1 MRASALAL
9 LAAFAAGCL
18 AAPPYRG
25 PRSPH
30 FDGDRFENLRPD
42 RARGFTDFLR
52 WQLESESKEWP
63 DWVEAA
69 PATPPPPRVE
79 HGVRVTFVNH
89 ATLLIQLG
97 GLNILTDPVW
107 SERVTPVSWIGPK
120 RHHEPG
126 LRFEDLPR
134 IHLVLVSHNHYDHMD
149 VPTLRALEARDLP
162 LILVGLGGRRLLE
175 REGLRRVGE
184 LGWWQ
189 SLQLGFVRVT
199 FTPAQH
205 WSGRAMVDRN
215 VNQWG
220 SFYLRHRDVGLY
232 FAGDTAAGPHF
243 AEVKARLGAPTVA
256 LLPIGAYEP
265 RWFMRTQ
272 HLDPADALDA
282 HAQLGAE
289 TSIAMHFGTFDL
301 SDEAIDDPPRAL
313 AEERAARGLPPAAF
327 RVLPPGGVYAR

>member
-1 MRASALAL
+1 MRAGVFGL
-9 LAAFAAGCL
+9 LGVFSVGCI

-25 PRSPH
+25 PRGPH
-30 FDGDRFENLRPD
+30 FDGQRFQNLAPD
-42 RARGFTDFLR
+42 RTRGFSDFLR
-52 WQLESESKEWP
+52 WQLESEPKEWP
-63 DWVEAA
+63 DWVEFEVAG
-69 PATPPPPRVE
+69 PPPAKVE
-79 HGVRVTFVNH
+79 HGVRITFVNH
-89 ATLLIQLG
+89 ATLLVQMG

-107 SERVTPVSWIGPK
+107 SERVTPVSWIGPR
-120 RHHEPG
+120 RHHAPG

-134 IHLVLVSHNHYDHMD
+134 IHVVLVSHNHYDHMD

-184 LGWWQ
+184 LDWWQ
-189 SLQLGFVRVT
+189 SLQLGFVRLT

-205 WSGRAMVDRN
+205 WSGRAVVDRN

-220 SFYLRHRDVGLY
+220 SFYLRHRDTRVY

-243 AEVKARLGAPTVA
+243 AEVKARLGAPAVA

-282 HAQLGAE
+282 HRQLGAE

-301 SDEAIDDPPRAL
+301 SDEAIDEPPRTL
-313 AEERAARGLPPAAF
+313 EEERVSRGLPAAAF
-327 RVLPPGGVYAR
+327 RVLPPGGVFAR